1 MDELEKLEAALEN
14 IPSNKVTAKLKKL
27 MPIIDR
33 RIHEGISHQEII
45 ETLRANGLDI
55 NPYTFRT
62 TLYAYRKSLQKNSSK
77 QTKADNKM
85 VVENI
90 RPDKEPTTS
99 SLTTNDMLDPKKR
112 DALGEIYLNRKPSI
126 FKRKVTNEDSSD

>member
-1 MDELEKLEAALEN
+1 VDELEKLEAALEN

-112 DALGEIYLNRKPSI
+112 DALGEIYLNRKPSS
-126 FKRKVTNEDSSD
+126 FKRK